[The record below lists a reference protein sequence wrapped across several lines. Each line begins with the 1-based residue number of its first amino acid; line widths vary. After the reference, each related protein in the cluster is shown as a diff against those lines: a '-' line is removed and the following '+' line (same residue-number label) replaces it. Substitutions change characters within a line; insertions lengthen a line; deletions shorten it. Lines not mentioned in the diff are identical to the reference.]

1 MLEMKL
7 IVHGSVQ
14 GVGYRHSIIQ
24 HIENEQNMARGY
36 IWNKPNGEVEIV
48 AQGTIEELKDIR
60 RFAVTGSNHSEVR
73 EVEETITEITEYSYD
88 GFNIKY

>member
-7 IVHGSVQ
+7 IVHGRVQ

-24 HIENEQNMARGY
+24 HIENEQSMARGY
-36 IWNKPNGEVEIV
+36 VWNKPNGTVEIV

-60 RFAVTGSNHSEVR
+60 RFSVTGSNTSEVR
-73 EVEETITEITEYSYD
+73 QVEETIDEISEYSFDSFDIRY
-88 GFNIKY
+88 